1 MKHIYY
7 YDEYY
12 KDVSSLADRYAKIKN
27 PHVVSVYK
35 DSLPFGV
42 QISNLLNC
50 GMSIISSENG
60 KAEWILNNTENVD
73 IRPEGTKQFFP
84 YLICI
89 DTVYREE
96 VFTPIKEMPEFIN
109 NPDYTFYTFFGH
121 DNNLGVHYTHEMIY
135 KDVDFPWQRLIG
147 SSDLVL

>member
-1 MKHIYY
+1 MKHTYY

-12 KDVSSLADRYAKIKN
+12 KDVSAIKTRYSKIKN
-27 PHVVSVYK
+27 PHIVAVFNQ
-35 DSLPFGV
+35 SLPAAV
-42 QISNLLNC
+42 HISNTLEC
-50 GMSIISSENG
+50 PMSILSVEDG
-60 KAEWILNNTENVD
+60 KAEWILNNTENQD

-84 YLICI
+84 FLICI
-89 DTVYREE
+89 DTIYREE

-121 DNNLGVHYTHEMIY
+121 DNKVGVHYTHEMIY

>member
-12 KDVSSLADRYAKIKN
+12 KDVSSFADRYAKIKN

-50 GMSIISSENG
+50 GMSIISSEKG
-60 KAEWILNNTENVD
+60 KAEWILNNTD
-73 IRPEGTKQFFP
+73 KDTRLFP
-84 YLICI
+84 YLVCVDI
-89 DTVYREE
+89 TYRED
-96 VFTPIKEMPEFIN
+96 VFGSIKELPEFN
-109 NPDYTFYTFFGH
+109 RNPDYTLYSLFGH
-121 DNNLGVHYTHEMIY
+121 DNDLGVFYSHELIY
-135 KDVDFPWQRLIG
+135 KEVNFPWQRMMVQN
-147 SSDLVL
+147 DLRTK